1 VSAFQPPRFAAGCY
15 TFRNLY
21 TVFLAGADGRSRGE
35 SLMSAGFRG
44 SRGRFL
50 VAFDGGGRVVFEESS
65 EFGRLFKHTTIET
78 DEKRSQEPKTHASR
92 GLQPKSRKTILL
104 TLALY
109 LIAAALAEASAL
121 LPAAAESTDSPPLS
135 VPLIHPPTPVPLP
148 IQPPPSPTAIHP
160 DTPGTLSGH
169 IGDADGKRNIE
180 NARVVLVKVD
190 KDHLHAE
197 QDSDASGDFK
207 FANLEPG
214 EWQVTVSAKDM
225 LSHTSLVKIAA
236 GENKSVQVGLEDL
249 EPVDILRVTGK
260 RTLIHPEKIG
270 SETNIDHR
278 TIQEYKSGNDL
289 KDLIQSTPGVMN
301 DSYGNIISRGEHN
314 AVNYVVDGVVI
325 PEAAGVLQQSQPI
338 SPRSLQ
344 SMQVDI
350 GGYEAQDGGGPL
362 GAVAHMKSL
371 PILNKPNFTIGQ
383 QIGGPLAGSIYY
395 NGSGAF
401 SQDATK
407 WLSRLRFE
415 SSGSFRGSS
424 LRIAP
429 PVKNYVGNNGAD
441 INVLA
446 RLEYQATE
454 RDVLRLTVAI
464 NESMLRVPTAPI
476 SQQFGVRQYQS
487 DRQDYFTLSWRHKFA
502 RFFDEGN
509 LHLLNGF
516 YGESYHSS
524 NAFDPA
530 PNINA
535 DQPIVSI
542 AAQAKRFNYIFSAQ
556 GDINKKIGK
565 THNFKAGF
573 LSEVRPV
580 KTSFNALYFNSDMGA
595 TLTGQAAAQDQIGQ
609 LRAAGDLTGAAAVN
623 ANPLPYGAVV
633 SPFTLTTQGP
643 QFQGPMGGY
652 KGFRYLQSAFLQ
664 DRWTPQ
670 RGAWKRLTIDAGV
683 RFDLQHSVNGNA
695 LALATAL
702 ASSPGVQPF
711 SVKPFQ
717 TQRITDAQASG
728 RYGASYVLTKNSVLR
743 ASYSQIF
750 TPTPNDYFLT
760 PILVTG
766 AVVGGVYEGTPRPLH
781 ATRGE
786 LFDASIE
793 QQFGPRFVHRTN
805 IFYKKL
811 RNFGD
816 SGVIGNLPIYNRLTN
831 SGQEAYGVET
841 RLDYK
846 GGRNGY
852 GLNGFLSNTVQ
863 VAYLRGTHGVSGG
876 FYDFPTPPLPKY
888 PDHDRRYQGTIGLGY
903 RGRSNWW
910 ILNSMQVLTGLQN
923 GLDPAIFGQHPG
935 RLPVQTLLSISGG
948 WQVPESLHKKYAML
962 PAAFDVRIEN
972 ALNQR
977 VPINLGSPFQGS
989 RYALPVRVLAGC
1001 NWVLGRDTS
1010 KLVSKPTLPSSASV
1024 INGPGGI
1031 ANGPGGIANDPG
1043 GIANSPGGIANGAA
1057 GKYAPQSS
1065 QI

>member
-1 VSAFQPPRFAAGCY
+1 
-15 TFRNLY
+15 
-21 TVFLAGADGRSRGE
+21 
-35 SLMSAGFRG
+35 MSAWFWGR
-44 SRGRFL
+44 RGRFL
-50 VAFDGGGRVVFEESS
+50 ATFDASGQVVTEESS
-65 EFGRLFKHTTIET
+65 EFGRLFSHQANKT
-78 DEKRSQEPKTHASR
+78 EKTGCQALENPSNSASKAKSPRAIR
-92 GLQPKSRKTILL
+92 GA
-104 TLALY
+104 LALY
-109 LIAAALAEASAL
+109 LISAVAIA
-121 LPAAAESTDSPPLS
+121 LPATAQTSATTSNPLNVPLN
-135 VPLIHPPTPVPLP
+135 VPLIHPQTPVAPPVL
-148 IQPPPSPTAIHP
+148 QLPPSPTAIHP
-160 DTPGTLSGH
+160 DTPGTLIGH

-180 NARVVLVKVD
+180 HAQVVLVKVD

-197 QDSDASGDFK
+197 QDSDANGDFK

-270 SETNIDHR
+270 SETNLDHR

-415 SSGSFRGSS
+415 SSGSFRGST

-487 DRQDYFTLSWRHKFA
+487 DRQDYFTLSWRHKYA

-580 KTSFNALYFNSDMGA
+580 KTSFNALYFNSDMGS
-595 TLTGQAAAQDQIGQ
+595 TQ
-609 LRAAGDLTGAAAVN
+609 
-623 ANPLPYGAVV
+623 PYGAVV

-643 QFQGPMGGY
+643 QFQGPIGGY

-670 RGAWKRLTIDAGV
+670 RGAWKRLTVDAGV
-683 RFDLQHSVNGNA
+683 RFDLQHSVDGNA

-711 SVKPFQ
+711 AVRPFQ

-766 AVVGGVYEGTPRPLH
+766 AVVNGVYEGTPKPLH
-781 ATRGE
+781 ATRGQ

-863 VAYLRGTHGVSGG
+863 VAYLRGTHGVTGG

-948 WQVPESLHKKYAML
+948 WQVPEKLHQKYALL
-962 PAAFDVRIEN
+962 PTAFDLRIEN

-989 RYALPVRVLAGC
+989 RYSLPVRVLAGC

-1010 KLVSKPTLPSSASV
+1010 KLVSKPALPSTASV

-1031 ANGPGGIANDPG
+1031 A
-1043 GIANSPGGIANGAA
+1043 SSQT
-1057 GKYAPQSS
+1057 GKYNPQSS

>member
-1 VSAFQPPRFAAGCY
+1 METVFILNRLVQSEPEFVRALRFRLSIYSSNYYRMPRVTAFQPPRFAARRY

-21 TVFLAGADGRSRGE
+21 SHLQSLILAGTLS
-35 SLMSAGFRG
+35 
-44 SRGRFL
+44 
-50 VAFDGGGRVVFEESS
+50 
-65 EFGRLFKHTTIET
+65 
-78 DEKRSQEPKTHASR
+78 
-92 GLQPKSRKTILL
+92 L
-104 TLALY
+104 TLTLTVGS
-109 LIAAALAEASAL
+109 AAMAQGDAANSPHPMPIIEPPTA
-121 LPAAAESTDSPPLS
+121 PAAPP
-135 VPLIHPPTPVPLP
+135 IA
-148 IQPPPSPTAIHP
+148 PPSPTAIAP
-160 DTPGTLSGH
+160 DAPATVAGH
-169 IGDADGKRNIE
+169 ITDAEGKRNVE
-180 NARVVLVKVD
+180 GAQVTLVKVG

-197 QDSDASGDFK
+197 QDTDASGDFK

-214 EWQVTVSAKDM
+214 EWTMTVSAKDM
-225 LSHTSLVKIAA
+225 LSQTSLVKIAG
-236 GENKSVQVGLEDL
+236 GENKAVKVNLEDL

-289 KDLIQSTPGVMN
+289 RDLIQSTPGVMN
-301 DSYGNIISRGEHN
+301 DSYGNIITRGEHN

-325 PEAAGVLQQSQPI
+325 PEAAGVLQQSQPV

-344 SMQVDI
+344 SVQVDI

-401 SQDATK
+401 SQDASK
-407 WLSRLRFE
+407 WLNRLRWS

-424 LRIAP
+424 LRIAA
-429 PVKNYVGNNGAD
+429 PVKNYVGNYGAD
-441 INVLA
+441 INVLG
-446 RLEYQATE
+446 RLEFQASQ
-454 RDVLRLTVAI
+454 RDVISLTVAI

-476 SQQFGVRQYQS
+476 SQQFGVRQYQQ
-487 DRQDYFTLSWRHKFA
+487 DRQDYFTLSWKHKYA
-502 RFFDEGN
+502 KFFDEGN

-556 GDINKKIGK
+556 GDINKKLFNS
-565 THNFKAGF
+565 HNIKAGF

-580 KTSFNALYFNSDMGA
+580 KTSFQALYFNSNFGS
-595 TLTGQAAAQDQIGQ
+595 TLA
-609 LRAAGDLTGAAAVN
+609 
-623 ANPLPYGAVV
+623 PYGSVV
-633 SPFTLTTQGP
+633 SPFTLSNQGP
-643 QFQGPMGGY
+643 QFQGPMGNY

-664 DRWTPQ
+664 DRYTPQ
-670 RGAWKRLTIDAGV
+670 HGFLKRLTLDGGV
-683 RFDLQHSVNGNA
+683 RFDMQHSVDGNAQA
-695 LALATAL
+695 LALAL

-711 SVKPFQ
+711 SNKPYQ
-717 TQRITDAQASG
+717 TQRITDAQVSG
-728 RYGASYVLTKNSVLR
+728 RYGASFVVTKASVVR

-760 PILVTG
+760 PIQTSA
-766 AVVGGVYEGTPRPLH
+766 AVVNGIYEGTPKPLH
-781 ATRGE
+781 ATRGQ
-786 LFDASIE
+786 LFDASLE

-852 GLNGFLSNTVQ
+852 GLNGFLSNTLQ
-863 VAYLRGTHGVSGG
+863 VAYLRGTHGVTGG
-876 FYDFPTPPLPKY
+876 FYDFPVAPLPKY
-888 PDHDRRYQGTIGLGY
+888 PDHDRRYQGTAGLGY
-903 RGRSNWW
+903 RGRNNWW
-910 ILNSMQVLTGLQN
+910 VLNSIQVLTGLQN

-935 RLPVQTLLSISGG
+935 RLPVQTMLSITGG
-948 WQVPESLHKKYAML
+948 WQVPESLHKKYTYL

-972 ALNQR
+972 VLDQR
-977 VPINLGSPFQGS
+977 VPINLGSPFQGT
-989 RYALPVRVLAGC
+989 RYALPIRVLAGC
-1001 NWVLGRDTS
+1001 NWTFGKDTS
-1010 KLVSKPTLPSSASV
+1010 KLAAKPTLPPTASV
-1024 INGPGGI
+1024 IKGG
-1031 ANGPGGIANDPG
+1031 GGNTI
-1043 GIANSPGGIANGAA
+1043 
-1057 GKYAPQSS
+1057 
-1065 QI
+1065 